1 MVAGLDGQIDKA
13 AGTAIGWLS
22 RRATVAHRR
31 RRIRDDVRAL
41 ADRVVAEQ
49 AIADLAGPKAVALS
63 DYLASPDFGQ
73 IALHLVV
80 AATQSVKHR
89 TEAAAAVRDE
99 IRHGLRHALAL
110 PPAEVFALTDVVCD
124 ALTMACHEAIAGMPT
139 LPGDTGM
146 LSAAAHVAA
155 AAARNGELL
164 ASLGPLTD
172 VHRAAEKLRASVA
185 GLHRTMRLPHTG
197 ENRPVTWD
205 RLYIEPTLRAKAED
219 DEYPEPVAVGDLL
232 YPGCRTVVLGDPGAG
247 KSTLTA
253 KLAHD
258 VAASPDSPVVPFRL
272 VLRDISE
279 SLQRGKLRLV
289 DHLIALARQP
299 YNVDISAEAV
309 EYLLLNGRALVILD
323 GLDELTD
330 VAIRSRV
337 VQLAE
342 SFAVLYPSVPI
353 VVTSRRVGY
362 TEAPLS
368 RAMFETLLIEPL
380 SDEDVESYA
389 ANWFTLDESHLPGDR
404 DRIREAFLTESVS
417 ISDLR
422 RNALL
427 LSLLCAMYSAEQYIP
442 QNRVQVYEKCAV
454 MVFERWDGMRGV
466 GGAPRRFHGRVR
478 GGIQALAWHMFTGE
492 GASELPHREV
502 VALLAAHLRGKGL
515 DEDDARDT
523 AEEFL
528 EFCIGRAW
536 VLEAVGSTSTE
547 QIYGFA
553 HRTFME
559 YFAAEYLV
567 RHHTTPEEVWTVLRP
582 HIGEGPWTVVAPLAI
597 QLMERN
603 RDGGAD
609 AILELCLDDLAGIE
623 DEGAKVVQCAFAAR
637 ICGEIVASPALIKRL
652 VDEALACSAMRSIA
666 ERTAFHQ
673 PPANEVDW
681 PLALLLGNSLEGNAA
696 YVRAYVTERALA
708 HVDRGDGLY
717 LWLLG
722 DPGEDFEP
730 HRSLMEALSPTQRAS
745 QEAWTRRHPGTRLAS
760 MSPAEVLDEFG
771 PAPLYQWLERF
782 SIDEPCVVHLHGKA
796 SPTLRK
802 AFMNLPTPWLVG
814 EPWRGEKHKA
824 SFAEDMVFYLGYFSD
839 ARGARLGSAL
849 IYRLPYLELVAEGE
863 WPELVPTGLVVV
875 AELIGLRRRS
885 ATRELT
891 PADIAR
897 VPRHRIP
904 DDAWEFLLRWA
915 AREFSVLG

>member
-1 MVAGLDGQIDKA
+1 MGLDGQIDKA
-13 AGTAIGWLS
+13 AGNAIGWLS

-31 RRIRDDVRAL
+31 KRLRDDVRAL
-41 ADRVVAEQ
+41 ADRVMAEQ
-49 AIADLAGPKAVALS
+49 AIADLAGPRAVALS

-73 IALHLVV
+73 IALHLTV
-80 AATQSVKHR
+80 AFTQSAKHR

-110 PPAEVFALTDVVCD
+110 PTAEVFALTDIVCD
-124 ALTMACHEAIAGMPT
+124 ALTLACHEAMAGVPS
-139 LPGDTGM
+139 LPGDSGM

-155 AAARNGELL
+155 AAVRNGELL
-164 ASLGPLTD
+164 AGLGPLAD
-172 VHRAAEKLRASVA
+172 IHRVAGKLRASVA
-185 GLHRTMRLPHTG
+185 GLHQTMRLPHTG
-197 ENRPVTWD
+197 ENRSVPWE
-205 RLYIEPTLRAKAED
+205 RLYVEPSLQAKADD
-219 DEYPEPVAVGDLL
+219 DEYREPVTVRDLL

-258 VAASPDSPVVPFRL
+258 LAASPDSPVVPFRL

-279 SLQRGKLRLV
+279 SLRSGKLRLI
-289 DHLIALARQP
+289 DHLIALAREP
-299 YNVDISAEAV
+299 YNVDITAESV

-342 SFAVLYPSVPI
+342 SFATLYPSVPI

-368 RAMFETLLIEPL
+368 HTMFETLLIQPL
-380 SDEDVESYA
+380 SDADVESYA
-389 ANWFTLDESHLPGDR
+389 ENWFALDESHLPGDR
-404 DRIREAFLTESVS
+404 DRVRAAFLTESAS
-417 ISDLR
+417 ITDLR

-442 QNRVQVYEKCAV
+442 QNRVQVYEKCAL

-466 GGAPRRFHGRVR
+466 GGTPRRFHGRVR

-492 GASELPHREV
+492 GASELPHWEV
-502 VALLAAHLRGKGL
+502 VTLLAEHLRGKGL

-567 RHHTTPEEVWTVLRP
+567 RHHTTPEEVWKVLRP
-582 HIGEGPWTVVAPLAI
+582 HIDDGPWTVVAPLAV

-609 AILELCLDDLAGIE
+609 AILELCLEELAEVE
-623 DEGAKVVQCAFAAR
+623 DADGKVALCAFAAR
-637 ICGEIVASPALIKRL
+637 VCGEIVASPALIKRL
-652 VDEALACSAMRSIA
+652 VDEALVCSASRSI
-666 ERTAFHQ
+666 EVRTPFYSPLSNKA
-673 PPANEVDW
+673 DS
-681 PLALLLGNSLEGNAA
+681 PLALLLRNSLEGNQEYA
-696 YVRAYVTERALA
+696 RARVMERVLA
-708 HVDRGDGLY
+708 CVDSGDGFY
-717 LWLLG
+717 LWLLS
-722 DPGEDFEP
+722 DSALDCDI
-730 HRSLMEALSPTQRAS
+730 HRRLIDGLSPSQRANYTS
-745 QEAWTRRHPGTRLAS
+745 WMRRHPVLLLPHKP
-760 MSPAEVLDEFG
+760 PAEILREFG
-771 PAPLYQWLERF
+771 PEPLYQWREQF
-782 SIDEPCVVHLHGKA
+782 GVTEPCVIELHA
-796 SPTLRK
+796 QFPTTFRT
-802 AFMNLPTPWLVG
+802 AFMRLPTPWLSV
-814 EPWRGEKHKA
+814 EPERRDLTEYN
-824 SFAEDMVFYLGYFSD
+824 FFEYFLFYFRSLVNLG
-839 ARGARLGSAL
+839 GAPLGAQL
-849 IYRLPYLELVAEGE
+849 VYLLPYLELAAENERVDPDLIRPSVA
-863 WPELVPTGLVVV
+863 
-875 AELIGLRRRS
+875 AELIRLRRRS
-885 ATRELT
+885 AAGALD

-904 DDAWEFLLRWA
+904 DDAWDFLLRWA
-915 AREFSVLG
+915 AGEFSVLA